1 MLNSKVTNINNIRKN
16 IIPYMISF
24 ISFYILM
31 IIFFTWWVADFNNS
45 FIFSPKE
52 TFIMYFLFLLL
63 LSFIIFFVHP
73 KNFKKYFKIG
83 SIGSILLIIFYHIVI
98 MLKLSNHIQNIIYL
112 LPIFMSTL
120 YISLLQIYIYIMN
133 NTEKFYSMII
143 ANFIQISLVIL
154 QDIGFTYI
162 LNNFLTLVILFIIS
176 IIPSFKFKSED
187 YINEE
192 KIHKEDAPKINKV
205 FYLSLIINCIFL
217 IFCRGTGRSFLLIA
231 NDMYSFNLEIY
242 YYLGGAVGCILMY
255 LLYTFVKKCN
265 SITWNLIFCLFILSS
280 FLFILPSTELIKN
293 IYSFIIGIS
302 VMMGMNGMYYTLGV
316 ISKKYW
322 NFTYTRH
329 NILIIALIGCG
340 ISTPLGNYLYYYNNE
355 KINTILLMMSV
366 IVILTLLLFSPI
378 LTSTF
383 FKDKWTED
391 SKKAIIDNKDIRK
404 YTKYNLTNKE
414 MEVCNYILEN
424 LTVRQ
429 IAINMNISENTVKF
443 HKKQIFKK
451 LNINSK
457 EELGNIMKES

>member
-1 MLNSKVTNINNIRKN
+1 MLNSKVTNVKNIRKK
-16 IIPYMISF
+16 IRPYMISF

-31 IIFFTWWVADFNNS
+31 IIFFTWWVADFDS
-45 FIFSPKE
+45 AFIFTPKE
-52 TFIMYFLFLLL
+52 TKITYFLFLILI
-63 LSFIIFFVHP
+63 SISTFISKP

-83 SIGSILLIIFYHIVI
+83 SIGSILLITLYHIII
-98 MLKLSNHIQNIIYL
+98 MLKLPSQIQHIIYL
-112 LPIFMSTL
+112 LPIFMSIL
-120 YISLLQIYIYIMN
+120 YISLLQIYVYIMN

-154 QDIGFTYI
+154 QDVGFTYI
-162 LNNFLTLVILFIIS
+162 LDNFLTLVVLFIIS
-176 IIPSFKFKSED
+176 LIPIYKFNSED
-187 YINEE
+187 YIIEE
-192 KIHKEDAPKINKV
+192 KEHKDNAPKVNNIL
-205 FYLSLIINCIFL
+205 YLSLIINCIFL
-217 IFCRGTGRSFLLIA
+217 IFCRGIGRAFLLLA

-242 YYLGGAVGCILMY
+242 YYLGGAAGCILMY
-255 LLYTFVKKCN
+255 IIYSKIKKCN
-265 SITWNLIFCLFILSS
+265 SITWNLVFCLYVLSI
-280 FLFILPSTELIKN
+280 FLFIIPSSEIIKN
-293 IYSFIIGIS
+293 IFAFILGIS
-302 VMMGMNGMYYTLGV
+302 VMMGMNGMYYMLGV

-322 NFTYTRH
+322 NYSYTKR
-329 NILIIALIGCG
+329 NILVISILGCG
-340 ISTPLGNYLYYYNNE
+340 FGTIFGNYIYRFSNE
-355 KINTILLMMSV
+355 KISIIILLVSV

-391 SKKAIIDNKDIRK
+391 SRKAIIDNKDIRK

-424 LTVRQ
+424 QTVRQ

-451 LNINSK
+451 LNISSK